1 MVAPFTFL
9 LMLTVVILPAGFAL
23 ADDAPSP
30 SVSQAGGSLVSAE
43 RLIAAGQSAA
53 AVDLLLPLE
62 PQLAG
67 TAEYDY
73 LLGLA
78 ALQSGQFTLAISAL
92 ERVTLVQP
100 RHAGAWLDL
109 VVAHRSTGDLST
121 ARQLLLHV
129 EQTFATEQLQA
140 QRMLALQRSLEGDS
154 LLRGWHGQADVLSGY
169 VANAN
174 LGIGV
179 GAFNLTPTGGA
190 VIPVS
195 VDPASRPRGDASLQM
210 RGSAQRLFDHG
221 DGSTTQ
227 LNVGGRFR
235 SYADESAF
243 AFGDVAASVS
253 HLRPVAGRDDL
264 AWQMGAYARGLY
276 SQGEMLGVFAAAQG
290 GLRWVA
296 GRCALAATLELER
309 REYTAS
315 GQFSASLAW
324 LGGQLDC
331 ALNRRHSIGGGVR
344 AASDEPDGARPGG
357 GALRSE
363 ASLGW
368 RWAATPQVRAELSLY
383 AAYSRDREGFSALL
397 EGNARRHLMRT
408 GERVTIEWR
417 NPFGLERRF
426 SALLELE
433 NVHEDSNLP
442 LFVFSDR
449 QVFVG
454 LRLAF

>member
-1 MVAPFTFL
+1 
-9 LMLTVVILPAGFAL
+9 
-23 ADDAPSP
+23 
-30 SVSQAGGSLVSAE
+30 
-43 RLIAAGQSAA
+43 
-53 AVDLLLPLE
+53 
-62 PQLAG
+62 
-67 TAEYDY
+67 
-73 LLGLA
+73 
-78 ALQSGQFTLAISAL
+78 
-92 ERVTLVQP
+92 
-100 RHAGAWLDL
+100 
-109 VVAHRSTGDLST
+109 
-121 ARQLLLHV
+121 
-129 EQTFATEQLQA
+129 
-140 QRMLALQRSLEGDS
+140 
-154 LLRGWHGQADVLSGY
+154 
-169 VANAN
+169 
-174 LGIGV
+174 
-179 GAFNLTPTGGA
+179 
-190 VIPVS
+190 
-195 VDPASRPRGDASLQM
+195 M

-253 HLRPVAGRDDL
+253 HLRPAAGRDDL

-331 ALNRRHSIGGGVR
+331 ALNRRHSISGGVR

-363 ASLGW
+363 ASLAW
-368 RWAATPQVRAELSLY
+368 RWAATSKVSTELSLY

-397 EGNARRHLMRT
+397 EGNARRYLMRT
-408 GERVTIEWR
+408 GERLSIEWR

-454 LRLAF
+454 IRYAF